1 LADPIP
7 EDEDPVTITHVSD
20 TARWVAVYRAMES
33 DRPDALFRD
42 PFARQL
48 AGPEGERI
56 VATMPQGRSMAWAM
70 IVRTAVFDELILGA
84 VAREGITRIVNLAAG
99 LDARPWRLA
108 LPPALTWVD
117 VDFGDVLE
125 YKAGVIGGASPHCR
139 YRAERADL
147 TDHAARAALF
157 ARLGAEPGRTLFL
170 TEGLLIY
177 LTPEQVAAL
186 GRDLAAVPGAAYW
199 LTDLANPTLLQWMQR
214 SWGRAVAAGNA
225 PFKFAPTEGTEFFRP
240 LGWTV
245 AEVRWGSDESRRLRR
260 EMRLMW
266 LWRILGRLSPRD
278 RRERF
283 RRMSAYVLLRS
294 AAEAEG

>member
-7 EDEDPVTITHVSD
+7 ENEAPVTITHVSD

-56 VATMPQGRSMAWAM
+56 VAMMPQGRSMAWAM

-108 LPPALTWVD
+108 LPPTLTWVD
-117 VDFGDVLE
+117 VDFADVLA
-125 YKAGVIGGASPHCR
+125 YKTGIIGGAAPRCR
-139 YRAERADL
+139 YRTESVDL
-147 TDHAARAALF
+147 TDHATRAAF
-157 ARLGAEPGRTLFL
+157 STRLGAEPERTLFI

-177 LTPEQVAAL
+177 LAPEQVAEL
-186 GRDLAAVPGAAYW
+186 GRDLAAIPGAAYW
-199 LTDLANPTLLQWMQR
+199 LTDLANPLLLQWMQR

-225 PFKFAPTEGTEFFRP
+225 PFTFAPAEGTEFFRP

-266 LWRILGRLSPRD
+266 LWRILGRLYPRE
-278 RRERF
+278 RREQF
-283 RRMSAYVLLRS
+283 RRMSASVLLRRAGE
-294 AAEAEG
+294 AAG